1 MRFWDASAIVPL
13 IIEGPNT
20 PIVSGWLDRDP
31 EMLLWGLTRVEIV
44 SAIERRARE
53 GQLSVQT
60 RAAAL
65 RRLDRLANAAHEI
78 TDLIAVRARGIALL
92 ARHALRA
99 SEAAQLGAALLVA
112 DPAPASLTMAVLD
125 RRLAEAAS
133 REGLDVLT
141 P

>member
-44 SAIERRARE
+44 SAIERCARG
-53 GQLSVQT
+53 GQLSVQA

-78 TDLIAVRARGIALL
+78 TDLIAVRVRGIALL
-92 ARHALRA
+92 ARHTLRA
-99 SEAAQLGAALLVA
+99 SDAAQLGAALLVA